1 MNKTLVLSL
10 ALALPLA
17 ANAAGAGAGKDTE
30 FRTKAAQGGMA
41 EVALGQLAVNKASD
55 PKVKE
60 FGQRMVDDHGK
71 ANEELKSIAQRDGE
85 SLPSE
90 SSKGQQD
97 MAQKLG
103 QKSGK
108 DFDAAYAQM
117 MVKDHEEDVALFK
130 KEASSGQDPEMK
142 QFASKTLPTLEEH
155 LKMAKALPE
164 AGKGSAKKE

>member
-1 MNKTLVLSL
+1 MNKTLVLTL

-17 ANAAGAGAGKDTE
+17 ATAAGNGAGKDSE

-41 EVALGQLAVNKASD
+41 EVALGQIAANKGSD
-55 PKVKE
+55 PKIKE
-60 FGQRMVDDHGK
+60 FGQHMVDDHSK
-71 ANEELKSIAQRDGE
+71 ANDELKAIAQKDGE

-90 SSKGQQD
+90 PSKAQQD
-97 MAQKLG
+97 AAQKLG

-130 KEASSGQDPEMK
+130 KEAASGQDPELK
-142 QFASKTLPTLEEH
+142 QYASKTLPTLEQH
-155 LKMAKALPE
+155 LKMAKDLPE
-164 AGKGSAKKE
+164 AGKGSSKKE

>member
-1 MNKTLVLSL
+1 MNKTLVLTL

-17 ANAAGAGAGKDTE
+17 ANAAGNAGAKDSE

-41 EVALGQLAVNKASD
+41 EVALGQMAVNKAAD

-60 FGQRMVDDHGK
+60 FGQKMVDDHGK

-85 SLPSE
+85 SLPAE
-90 SSKGQQD
+90 SSKAQQD
-97 MAQKLG
+97 AAQKLG
-103 QKSGK
+103 QKTGK
-108 DFDAAYAQM
+108 DFDTAYAQM

-130 KEASSGQDPEMK
+130 KEAASGQDPEMK

-155 LKMAKALPE
+155 LKMAKELPG
-164 AGKGSAKKE
+164 AGKGSSKKE